1 MRKIS
6 ISSDNIH
13 YFLLIVFL
21 LFVYMK
27 NFKNKKIINI
37 SSELVVLLFGIY
49 IIKIISLVWFP
60 ILIQFGSNIIV
71 RSPIIWLNPIN
82 SWIHIIKNNDIYG
95 ILYNIVGNLVLLFP
109 LPIFL
114 IYFYKK
120 KVDSLLK
127 MLIICFLVSLGIE
140 SFQYIESI
148 LISGVGRFIETNDII
163 LNTTGGVLGYI
174 FYDRCLSKLLNN

>member
-1 MRKIS
+1 MKI
-6 ISSDNIH
+6 NINEEIFF
-13 YFLLIVFL
+13 YIVLICYL
-21 LFVYMK
+21 YLIY
-27 NFKNKKIINI
+27 KIIGKSRKRNKTA
-37 SSELVVLLFGIY
+37 ELIMIIFGIY
-49 IIKIISLVWFP
+49 IFKVISLVFFP
-60 ILIQFGSNIIV
+60 ILIQFGSNIIE

-120 KVDSLLK
+120 KVDSLLR
-127 MLIICFLVSLGIE
+127 MLIICFLVSFGIE

-163 LNTTGGVLGYI
+163 LNTIGGVLGYI
-174 FYDRCLSKLLNN
+174 FYNRCLRKLLNN